1 MIAFVVAAATAQ
13 IWLPPGAPAAATA
26 AASRVGAMWPS
37 VAAAAPRVG
46 INSAAVT
53 VGDHQWVIETVLNI
67 TQPCENCCDANVTCA
82 DNGDCQQ
89 HWTGP
94 GLHICVPPQVP
105 FVKTC
110 ATHPT
115 TIDCVA
121 GQVMVAI
128 YGAVCTVSL
137 AKAATDYMAHHKP
150 ASLVL

>member
-1 MIAFVVAAATAQ
+1 MIVLIAAAATAQ
-13 IWLPPGAPAAATA
+13 IWLPPGAPAEAAA
-26 AASRVGAMWPS
+26 AASRVSAMWPS

-53 VGDHQWVIETVLNI
+53 VSDHQWVIETALNI

-89 HWTGP
+89 HWTDP

-110 ATHPT
+110 ATHPNA
-115 TIDCVA
+115 IDCVA

-128 YGAVCTVSL
+128 YSAAFALALIKTTVDFW
-137 AKAATDYMAHHKP
+137 AQKKP
-150 ASLVL
+150 AALVL